1 MPAPAWVALAW
12 LLPALFAAGYYFAL
26 TVVGRVRHRPGPP
39 PPAVPPLLG
48 VLIPAHNE
56 ETTLAAT
63 VTSVLGSDYPPDRL
77 RVLVVADN
85 CTDATA
91 TVARRA
97 GADVLER
104 FDDVRR
110 GKGYA
115 LEVGLAQLLAAGPE
129 GVLILD
135 ADCELPP
142 DALRCL
148 SADLSAGCDA
158 VQAARLPRNRGN
170 SAAAVAAVGSSI
182 ENAVSAGR
190 CRLGLPVALRGSG
203 MLFSHRLLER
213 LPWRAYGLVED
224 AEYGANLAR
233 NGVRIRFRPD
243 VVVTGEVPADA
254 ATLARQRTRWR
265 TALWSGGPAALP
277 GRWLASKPL
286 VLAHLAGT
294 TAVVAG
300 SAALLPAAWAVGLT
314 AGLTWALTM
323 TAIVYAA
330 ALAEVGGWRQVGPAA
345 GLAVRLA
352 GVTLAGAMGRPAAWE
367 RTRRLAEG

>member
-12 LLPALFAAGYYFAL
+12 LLPALFAAGYYFQLVA
-26 TVVGRVRHRPGPP
+26 VGRVRRP
-39 PPAVPPLLG
+39 PPAVPIASPAVA

-63 VTSVLGSDYPPDRL
+63 VASVLRSKYPADRL

-85 CTDATA
+85 CTDGTA
-91 TVARRA
+91 DIARRA
-97 GADVLER
+97 GAGVVER

-115 LEVGLAQLLAAGPE
+115 LELGLAELLQASPD

-135 ADCELPP
+135 ADCELPA
-142 DALRCL
+142 DALTHL
-148 SADLSAGCDA
+148 TADLSDGCDA
-158 VQAARLPRNRGN
+158 VQAARLPRNRGGP
-170 SAAAVAAVGSSI
+170 AAAVAAVGSSI

-190 CRLGLPVALRGSG
+190 DRLGLPVALRGSG

-224 AEYGANLAR
+224 AEYGAILAQ

-243 VVVTGEVPADA
+243 VVVRGEVPADA
-254 ATLARQRTRWR
+254 ATLARQRRRWR

-286 VLAHLAGT
+286 VLAHLAVT
-294 TAVVAG
+294 AAVVTG
-300 SAALLPAAWAVGLT
+300 CVALLPAAWAIGLT
-314 AGLTWALTM
+314 LGLTVALAM
-323 TAIVYAA
+323 TAAVYAA
-330 ALAEVGGWRQVGPAA
+330 ALAEVGGWRQLAPAA
-345 GLAVRLA
+345 GLVVRLA
-352 GVTLAGAMGRPAAWE
+352 GVTLAGALGRPTAWE

>member
-12 LLPALFAAGYYFAL
+12 LVPALFAAGYYFLMVA
-26 TVVGRVRHRPGPP
+26 VGRVRRRPP
-39 PPAVPPLLG
+39 PVPIEWPALA
-48 VLIPAHNE
+48 VLIPAHDE

-63 VTSVLGSDYPPDRL
+63 LASVRRSDYPSDRL

-85 CTDATA
+85 CTDDTA
-91 TVARRA
+91 AVARRA
-97 GADVLER
+97 GAEVIER
-104 FDDVRR
+104 FDEARR

-115 LEVGLAQLLAAGPE
+115 LEVGLAELLTGCPD

-142 DALRCL
+142 DALARL
-148 SADLSAGCDA
+148 SADLTAGCEA
-158 VQAARLPRNRGN
+158 VQAARLPRNPGRP
-170 SAAAVAAVGSSI
+170 AAAVAAVGSSI

-203 MLFSHRLLER
+203 MLFGCRLLER

-224 AEYGANLAR
+224 AEYGACLAR

-243 VVVTGEVPADA
+243 VVVVGEVPADA

-286 VLAHLAGT
+286 VLANLAVT

-300 SAALLPAAWAVGLT
+300 CAALLPAAWAKWLT
-314 AGLTWALTM
+314 AGLTITLAMTM
-323 TAIVYAA
+323 AVYAA
-330 ALAEVGGWRQVGPAA
+330 ALSEVGSWRQVVPAA
-345 GLAVRLA
+345 WLVVRLA
-352 GVTLAGAMGRPAAWE
+352 GVTLAGVFGRPAAWE